1 MIELYEVDLV
11 NRKEVMCF
19 ALQSA
24 RVQIRGVLLRSSG
37 GVAYFARTRSHRQA
51 SDRRRL
57 L

>member
-1 MIELYEVDLV
+1 MIELEVNLFV
-11 NRKEVMCF
+11 RKEVMCF

-24 RVQIRGVLLRSSG
+24 RVQIWGVLLRSSG

-51 SDRRRL
+51 PDRRRL